1 MKKVVLAAL
10 VAFGVGLGGTLA
22 INAAPADGITVS
34 QATQSISPMTKVM
47 VCAMR
52 RVCGPRGCVSR
63 RVCA

>member
-1 MKKVVLAAL
+1 MKEVVLAVIIAC
-10 VAFGVGLGGTLA
+10 GVGLSGASA
-22 INAAPADGITVS
+22 IQAAPADGATVS
-34 QATQSISPMTKVM
+34 QAAQVISPVTKTM

>member
-1 MKKVVLAAL
+1 MKKVMLAAL
-10 VAFGVGLGGTLA
+10 VAFGVGLGGASAT
-22 INAAPADGITVS
+22 NAAPADGIAVS
-34 QATQSISPMTKVM
+34 QAAQVISPMTKAV